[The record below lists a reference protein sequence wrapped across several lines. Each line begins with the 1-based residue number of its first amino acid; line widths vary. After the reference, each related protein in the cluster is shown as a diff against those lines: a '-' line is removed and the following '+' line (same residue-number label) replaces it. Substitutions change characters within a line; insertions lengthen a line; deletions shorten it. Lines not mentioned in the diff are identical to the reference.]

1 MDMIKALFIPH
12 PAPKNTLLS
21 SSKFFKNTPTRN
33 QNGCLSSNLALTK
46 LPPHHQRN
54 QHDQIKKW
62 ENNAHPPSFGFG
74 NDDDKIHAKAFLSC
88 SQSSAV
94 EEIDWGTFTVGFV
107 VDHGVYGGR
116 ERGRRVDTLFAI
128 YFRFFSQM
136 TWHFK
141 FNTFETTLI
150 YNQLTWN

>member
-12 PAPKNTLLS
+12 PAHKNTLLS
-21 SSKFFKNTPTRN
+21 SSKNFKNTPTRN

-54 QHDQIKKW
+54 QHDQIKMW
-62 ENNAHPPSFGFG
+62 ENNAHPLSFGFG

-88 SQSSAV
+88 SQSLAT
-94 EEIDWGTFTVGFV
+94 EETEWGTFIISIIFEH
-107 VDHGVYGGR
+107 DVYEGR
-116 ERGRRVDTLFAI
+116 ERGRRIVTLYAL
-128 YFRFFSQM
+128 YVRFFSQV

-141 FNTFETTLI
+141 FTTCETH
-150 YNQLTWN
+150 